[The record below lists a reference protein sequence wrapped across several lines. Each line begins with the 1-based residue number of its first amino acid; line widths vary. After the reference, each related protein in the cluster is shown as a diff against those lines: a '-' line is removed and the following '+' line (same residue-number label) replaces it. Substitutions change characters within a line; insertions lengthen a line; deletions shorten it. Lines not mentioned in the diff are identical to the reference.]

1 MEWSQ
6 IFHDITTKHDFK
18 AMHDFLEKEY
28 STAIVYPDRE
38 NIYQAFDL
46 TP

>member
-18 AMHDFLEKEY
+18 AMHDFLEK
-28 STAIVYPDRE
+28 
-38 NIYQAFDL
+38 
-46 TP
+46 

>member
-18 AMHDFLEKEY
+18 AMHDFLE
-28 STAIVYPDRE
+28 
-38 NIYQAFDL
+38 
-46 TP
+46 

>member
-18 AMHDFLEKEY
+18 AMHDFLEKATMKHNY
-28 STAIVYPDRE
+28 LIAC
-38 NIYQAFDL
+38 
-46 TP
+46 

>member
-28 STAIVYPDRE
+28 STAI
-38 NIYQAFDL
+38 
-46 TP
+46 

>member
-28 STAIVYPDRE
+28 S
-38 NIYQAFDL
+38 NITTLIFSNGVKSNA
-46 TP
+46 